1 MTHLVCAVL
10 LALAQGQQQG
20 HGESG
25 KDKNGNQPSTSDRS
39 AATEPDNGM
48 QSKSSAASNVS
59 DKAQSLPPEH
69 PTDVQGEPQ
78 KHARARKHAKARTKK
93 TARALPAPYTPPSS
107 ENATGTVEPKSGQRE
122 GKPPPGKEPNMPDD
136 TKR

>member
-20 HGESG
+20 HGQFG
-25 KDKNGNQPSTSDRS
+25 KDKNGNEPTTSDRS
-39 AATEPDNGM
+39 AATEPDNGVNA
-48 QSKSSAASNVS
+48 KDSAASNVS
-59 DKAQSLPPEH
+59 DKAESLPKEH
-69 PTDVQGEPQ
+69 PTELQGHPS
-78 KHARARKHAKARTKK
+78 KAARAKK
-93 TARALPAPYTPPSS
+93 KQGRSKTTARALPPPYTPPSS
-107 ENATGTVEPKSGQRE
+107 ENATGSVEPKQGE

>member
-10 LALAQGQQQG
+10 LALAQGQPQG

-25 KDKNGNQPSTSDRS
+25 KDKIGNQPSTSDRS
-39 AATEPDNGM
+39 AATEPDNGV
-48 QSKSSAASNVS
+48 QSKSSAASNTS
-59 DKAQSLPPEH
+59 DKAEPLPPTHSTDLQGH
-69 PTDVQGEPQ
+69 PPR
-78 KHARARKHAKARTKK
+78 HARAKKQGRSKK
-93 TARALPAPYTPPSS
+93 TARALPAPYTPPSA
-107 ENATGTVEPKSGQRE
+107 ENRTGAIEPKSGE

>member
-10 LALAQGQQQG
+10 LALAQGQQG
-20 HGESG
+20 HGEFG
-25 KDKNGNQPSTSDRS
+25 KDKHGNQPTTSDRS
-39 AATEPDNGM
+39 AATQPDNGVNA
-48 QSKSSAASNVS
+48 KDSAASNVS
-59 DKAQSLPPEH
+59 DKAEPLPKEQPTELQGH
-69 PTDVQGEPQ
+69 PAKRAKKQG
-78 KHARARKHAKARTKK
+78 RTKK

-107 ENATGTVEPKSGQRE
+107 ENATGSVEPKSGE